1 MLSSFLPSD
10 GTRTERQLRHFP
22 TMEQHLGHPKVEGE
36 QAPRH
41 CASAEWRLSDHE
53 VVVRK
58 DTRGVMSM

>member
-1 MLSSFLPSD
+1 
-10 GTRTERQLRHFP
+10 
-22 TMEQHLGHPKVEGE
+22 MEQHLGHPKVEGE